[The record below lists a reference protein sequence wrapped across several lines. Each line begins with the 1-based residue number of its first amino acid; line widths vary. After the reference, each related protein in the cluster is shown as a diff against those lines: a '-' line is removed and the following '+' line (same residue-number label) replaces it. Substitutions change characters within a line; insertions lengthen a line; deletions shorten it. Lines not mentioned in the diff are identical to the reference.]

1 MPQYAHLVVR
11 FTRIWEDFV
20 NVSWKKELHDGATV
34 KRYHLLATGDN
45 YKVER
50 LFEATETNYRLVG
63 LEPGN
68 EIKVSIRAQFVGTS
82 ESDEPAEDEQK
93 SELSNDDWGNWSTAT
108 ATTHKGCFIK
118 VGMVGPNYIHGTF
131 TWGNDVEDTPTH
143 IYSRAASFQLRVRQK
158 ESVLSSAVCDQELKA
173 TQREFVVQGLNPDA
187 ILHVQV
193 RAVSQHGVL
202 GCWSDVNRFLT
213 LANVKV
219 TLREIGEDYSIVWWG
234 REGEEIGSSPPSV
247 GSRTSIEQFSLRL
260 LLHPSQCQKLSNPDA
275 RNTIV
280 DDQQFTGDVS
290 SYTCRNL
297 FPGRIYSIET
307 RQLSIQGDWSPW
319 ETFKFK
325 TMNSTS
331 MVNINAVSHN
341 FLLISWEQERGED
354 TENEDLTCNLSS
366 EIVNWQVK
374 CINVIT
380 QEESTVI
387 LPEKELSTR
396 IVNLPPNTEFSIM
409 ARAKTAYGPWGPW
422 GEQAFV
428 VTLSEL
434 CVTADAVGETWLK
447 LNWARSDKRYDD
459 SIVRYHVQL
468 SAADTPFR
476 LSKYFAPEIV
486 DHTFED
492 LTPATDYK
500 VSIQACFGD
509 RWQSWS
515 KPMPV
520 RTAGPATIQLSRR
533 GEDFVQIKWN
543 SEFYDLNHINR
554 SEQRFQL
561 KVVRLRNP
569 SDTSLTAAGIHK
581 QDDVL
586 LYQEFTNTFGHRIT
600 KLQPSSRVSVQV
612 KAFNTPLGTWGSW
625 CQPRCIST
633 LPSVISFTM
642 VGETCFEV
650 AWQKKPRTV
659 SAVDD
664 TVPVADDPLAPSEA
678 VMYILRINII
688 DADGNSA
695 PLEKYHFTD
704 EDKPFFLVEGLKPNN
719 RYSAQ
724 LCTADA
730 QQTWSPW
737 SAQAMVT
744 MMPPLVLTVID
755 LGEDYCKVCWK
766 REDGIDGQT
775 DWDESDTNY
784 RIAATSLKLDS
795 DDSVSAGAQLKYF
808 VEGET
813 EFTLRHLF
821 PDTSYRLSV
830 SAYPKK
836 TNVWGVWSE
845 AVYARTNPSIEVEL
859 DAVGEDYAH
868 VSWKRT
874 EPSQNLQKLHPCC
887 DVVRVGG
894 VNCEDP
900 SGAYIQSSL
909 VEGNVVGRSKTAYP
923 LHIADASI
931 TEFNV
936 KVFRVVTESDGEVTK
951 TLEFETFLAY
961 DHSTIRIPRLF
972 PNTNYEAAAC
982 ACNLKGEWGVVS
994 NSLEFCTTLPTE
1006 MVVSEITQTYV
1017 KVKWGRD
1024 STIGEESTGKYLIRV
1039 VGPDDDLLKEVAI
1052 SPGKKEYCIEGLG
1065 ISCCYAVSVRAMHD
1079 GEWGH
1084 WSNNIYVALR
1094 AIRVNL
1100 VEASQDWLKVNWSN
1114 KSIPDGRQR
1123 KLFSTIIGNSIATT
1137 NTLPASS
1144 ENECVFTELD
1154 PLVSYS
1160 IHLLCVEQVPSYI
1173 KNGGW
1178 INTAGTERQSLPE
1191 SGRPTDTNVAVALP
1205 LISSDYSSF
1214 HTDSCSFSTLSNIT
1228 VSVLKVG
1235 ENFVSIKWSR
1245 EVYAHATEAARE
1257 NEAEYEISCTLINRS
1272 DDTNSVITR
1281 RVRGSEITVSHLQY
1295 NSQYELRVRKVSLL
1309 TSAWSESVSIRTLDK
1324 VRVLIG
1330 LNMTGQNRSLVTQTS
1345 HEDPTDSADT
1355 LQQVSESDATQIGV
1369 GEDFIIL
1376 NWEKGTRPSQA
1387 TSYVVRCTVID
1398 DDGNPVGER
1407 DEFATSE
1414 MKYKLT
1420 KLQPDMRHKITVRS
1434 IVDDEGQQRVGEWSD
1449 ELTLCTLSPMNVYIT
1464 SITEETAEVQWS
1476 RRGEKTSV
1484 PTNTIGSYHLKVF
1497 NIPRPV
1503 KGGGDSPPPKIL
1515 EECQLLENDP
1525 EFTSGCKKLTG
1536 LKPNQSYTAMIRA
1549 STENSWGAW
1558 SQGVTFTTQPS
1569 MIANINLIGE
1579 ECLFLSW
1586 ERNVGLLNKSES
1598 QNGLITSRKSST
1610 RDVDTQAN
1618 GAVELAIAQSCEL
1631 TVSTVGKD
1639 RKTITKTLPAT
1650 PNHFRLDDLA
1660 PNIQY
1665 EVCLRPCY
1673 SGGAFGVWCEPIY
1686 CCTLPPV
1693 TVEVSRIGETFVHL
1707 KWQRMLQRRIAVQL
1721 REQQQQQQAEFAQQQ
1736 RLLQDEIDAL
1746 QGDEDDG
1753 GAFEREFLSQQDEEA
1768 ISSLAT
1774 SPSTNATKLKQFL
1787 KLQQQQQLQQK
1798 QLIKR
1803 QELQLLELER
1813 ITKYPDGGDIRYE
1826 VVITG
1831 GDKTDT
1837 DSTPDESNEKSEK
1850 RINQP
1855 FVFRRRIDCDGEDN
1869 KNTTSKIDCLQPHS
1883 SYAVTVRAMYNN
1895 GYDISKL
1902 TYYSEDQPETLLWG
1916 AWSAKAELCTLK
1928 QISLNVRGVGST
1940 HCVVDWDTGYA
1951 AGDAATAIY
1960 QYQLMVAEHDK
1971 KKGKPCQ
1978 DIIINNPNASTWT
1991 VTNLQ
1996 VNTQYTV
2003 TVRVCYDDERWGL
2016 WSNAIPILTLPE
2028 LSARVT
2034 EVGENCVSV
2043 LVWRE
2048 PQKVNDPSL
2057 LVWRQSESEL
2067 QLSINNMPSP
2077 STFKLDLDTST
2088 LLTLDDLTIDSNYH
2102 VKAREI
2108 DANQEWREW
2117 QDVIEFETLP
2127 AAPAKPV
2134 LDERRGNVISL
2145 SWHQRRNRENVKY
2158 LYCVEMAYTSGHK
2171 PKSGSGIDQ
2180 GVFQPVGLLRS
2191 TSIRLE
2197 LTEPV
2202 HKCLFKVKVCKEHQQ
2217 LTDDQDVNGV
2227 CILIVLYCI
2236 VLYCIVLYCIVLYC
2250 IVLYCIV
2257 LYCIV
2262 LYCIVLYCIVL
2273 YCIVLYCIVLYC
2285 IVLYCIVFLVF
2296 LLYCIVL
2303 YWYYFEK
2310 KKTTNPNQDGHL
2322 WSQYSPVAHFHAPSV
2337 PQPPTQLKII
2347 NLKESS
2353 ATLKWRKPENW
2364 RSHTNV
2370 LYKVYLS
2377 ASYSEKPVCLGSTT
2391 KCSFR
2396 MDNLILNSH
2405 YRVGCTA
2412 ESSMGVSQNNHV
2424 LHFSTRVLSNQG
2436 PLHGASDNPTS
2447 STLPPRNSLRLP
2459 MSEMERLGIKPVN
2472 AGSPKSVHSPHQSVA
2487 RSEYTDE
2494 YSSVHRN
2501 IKAHFSP
2508 SAASYVSHGAASIKS
2523 FLPPVKSPSPN
2534 TM

>member
-1 MPQYAHLVVR
+1 MPQYAGLVVR

-20 NVSWKKELHDGATV
+20 NVSWKKELHDGAAV
-34 KRYHLLATGDN
+34 KKFHLLATGDN

-50 LFEATETNYRLVG
+50 LFEATESSYRLVG
-63 LEPGN
+63 LEPGT
-68 EIKVSIRAQFVGTS
+68 EIKVSLRAQYEGT
-82 ESDEPAEDEQK
+82 DE
-93 SELSNDDWGNWSTAT
+93 NDDWGTWSTAT
-108 ATTHKGCFIK
+108 ATTHNGCTIK
-118 VGMVGPNYIHGTF
+118 VGMVGPDSIHGTF
-131 TWGNDVEDTPTH
+131 TWGKDVEDTPTH

-158 ESVLSSAVCDQELKA
+158 EAVLSSTVCDQELKP
-173 TQREFVVQGLNPDA
+173 TQREFVVRDLRPDA
-187 ILHVQV
+187 IFHVQI
-193 RAVSQHGVL
+193 RAVSQHGVS
-202 GCWSDVNRFLT
+202 GSWSDVTRFLT

-219 TLREIGEDYSIVWWG
+219 TVREVGEDYAVVWWG
-234 REGEEIGSSPPSV
+234 REGEEVGAPPPSV

-260 LLHPSQCQKLSNPDA
+260 LLHPSQCQRLSNPDA
-275 RNTIV
+275 KNTIV
-280 DDQQFTGDVS
+280 DEQQFNGDIS
-290 SYTCRNL
+290 TFTCRNL
-297 FPGRIYSIET
+297 LPGRIYSIET
-307 RQLSIQGDWSPW
+307 RQLNIQGDWSPW
-319 ETFKFK
+319 ESFCFN
-325 TMNSTS
+325 TMNRTS
-331 MVNINAVSHN
+331 MINIDAVSHN
-341 FLLISWEQERGED
+341 FLLISWEQERGEETD
-354 TENEDLTCNLSS
+354 DEKLVNLSS
-366 EIVNWQVK
+366 DIVNWQVR
-374 CINVIT
+374 CVNIAT
-380 QEESTVI
+380 QEESTVV
-387 LPEKELSTR
+387 LPEREMSTR
-396 IVNLPPNTEFSIM
+396 IVNLPSNTEFSLA
-409 ARAKTAYGPWGPW
+409 ARSKTAYGPWGLW
-422 GEQAFV
+422 GEAAFV
-428 VTLSEL
+428 TTLSEL
-434 CVTADAVGETWLK
+434 CVTPEAVGETWLK
-447 LNWARSDKRYDD
+447 LNWSRCDKRYDD
-459 SIVRYHVQL
+459 SVVRYHVQL

-500 VSIQACFGD
+500 ISIQACFGD

-515 KPMPV
+515 KPVPV
-520 RTAGPATIQLSRR
+520 RTAGPATIHLSRR
-533 GEDFVQIKWN
+533 GEDFIQIRWR
-543 SEFYDLNHINR
+543 SEFYDLNCINPA
-554 SEQRFQL
+554 EQRFQL
-561 KVVRLRNP
+561 KVVRLRSA

-581 QDDVL
+581 QDDVIL
-586 LYQEFTNTFGHRIT
+586 LQEFTNTFGHRIT
-600 KLQPSSRVSVQV
+600 KLQPSSRVSIQV
-612 KAFNTPLGTWGSW
+612 KAFNTPLGKWGSW
-625 CQPRCIST
+625 CEPRCIST
-633 LPSVISFTM
+633 LQSVISFTM
-642 VGETCFEV
+642 VGETCFEA
-650 AWQKKPRTV
+650 AWQQKPRTV

-664 TVPVADDPLAPSEA
+664 TVPVEDDPLAPSEA
-678 VMYILRINII
+678 VMYILRINSI
-688 DADGNSA
+688 DNDGNST

-704 EDKPFFLVEGLKPNN
+704 EDNPFFLVEGLKPNH

-724 LCTADA
+724 LCTADSL
-730 QQTWSPW
+730 QTWSPW

-744 MMPPLVLTVID
+744 MMPPLVLTVLDI
-755 LGEDYCKVCWK
+755 GEDYCKVCWK
-766 REDGIDGQT
+766 RMESIDGPV

-784 RIAATSLKLDS
+784 RIAATALKLDP
-795 DDSVSAGAQLKYF
+795 DDGDSVSAGAQLKYF

-813 EFTLRHLF
+813 EFTLRHLL

-845 AVYARTNPSIEVEL
+845 AVYSRTNPSIAVEL

-868 VSWKRT
+868 ISWKRT
-874 EPSQNLQKLHPCC
+874 EPSQDLEKLHPCC
-887 DVVRVGG
+887 DIVRVGG
-894 VNCEDP
+894 TYGEDAT
-900 SGAYIQSSL
+900 GAYIQSAGSNTL
-909 VEGNVVGRSKTAYP
+909 GGKSGSRATYP
-923 LHIADASI
+923 LHVADASI

-936 KVFRVVTESDGEVTK
+936 KVYRVVTEADGEVTK
-951 TLEFETFLAY
+951 SLEFETFLAY
-961 DHSTIRIPRLF
+961 DHSTIRVPRLL
-972 PNTNYEAAAC
+972 PNTSYEAVAC
-982 ACNLKGEWGVVS
+982 ACNLKGEWGIIS
-994 NSLEFCTTLPTE
+994 NALTFCTTLPTE
-1006 MVVSEITQTYV
+1006 MVVTEITQSYV

-1024 STIGEESTGKYLIRV
+1024 DADEDIGKYLIRI
-1039 VGPDDDLLKEVAI
+1039 VGPDDDFLKEVTI
-1052 SPGKKEYCIEGLG
+1052 PTGKKEYCIEGLG
-1065 ISCCYAVSVRAMHD
+1065 INCCYSVSVRAMHD

-1084 WSNNIYVALR
+1084 WSNNIFVALR

-1100 VEASQDWLKVNWSN
+1100 VEASQDWLKVSWSN

-1123 KLFSTIIGNSIATT
+1123 KLFSTIMSNSVATT
-1137 NTLPASS
+1137 RTLPESS
-1144 ENECVFTELD
+1144 DNECVFTGLD
-1154 PLVSYS
+1154 PLMPYS
-1160 IHLLCVEQVPSYI
+1160 IHLLCVEQVPLYI
-1173 KNGGW
+1173 KCGGW
-1178 INTAGTERQSLPE
+1178 VGSNGAQNHSFPE
-1191 SGRPTDTNVAVALP
+1191 SGRPADTNVTVTLP

-1214 HTDSCSFSTLSNIT
+1214 HTDSCSYSTLANIT
-1228 VSVLKVG
+1228 MRVLKVG
-1235 ENFVSIKWSR
+1235 ENFVSVKWSR
-1245 EVYAHATEAARE
+1245 EVYAHAAEAARE
-1257 NEAEYEISCTLINRS
+1257 SEAECEISCTLVNS
-1272 DDTNSVITR
+1272 QDDTNSVITR
-1281 RVRGSEITVSHLQY
+1281 KVKGNEITVTHLQY

-1309 TSAWSESVSIRTLDK
+1309 TSAWSEPVSVRTLDK
-1324 VRVLIG
+1324 VRVIVG
-1330 LNMTGQNRSLVTQTS
+1330 PNATS
-1345 HEDPTDSADT
+1345 DSGREATAAATTPTTAAATKPAHEDPSSDTPHDGSDS
-1355 LQQVSESDATQIGV
+1355 TQIGV

-1387 TSYVVRCTVID
+1387 TSYIVRCYVID
-1398 DDGNPVGER
+1398 DDGNLVGER
-1407 DEFATSE
+1407 EEYSTSE

-1434 IVDDEGQQRVGEWSD
+1434 VVDDEGQLRVGEWSD
-1449 ELTLCTLSPMNVYIT
+1449 ELTLCTLSPMHVYIT
-1464 SITEETAEVQWS
+1464 SITEETAEIQWS
-1476 RRGEKTSV
+1476 RRGESKSSSASV
-1484 PTNTIGSYHLKVF
+1484 NTIGSYHLKVF

-1515 EECQLLENDP
+1515 EECQLLESDA
-1525 EFTSGCKKLTG
+1525 EFSMRCKKLTG

-1558 SQGVTFTTQPS
+1558 SQGITFTTQPS

-1586 ERNVGLLNKSES
+1586 ERNAQQSGSRTSSQRGLA
-1598 QNGLITSRKSST
+1598 ST
-1610 RDVDTQAN
+1610 RDVDTQAE
-1618 GAVELAIAQSCEL
+1618 GAVQLAIAESCEL

-1650 PNHFRLDDLA
+1650 PNHFRLDDLS
-1660 PNIQY
+1660 PNMQY

-1673 SGGAFGVWCEPIY
+1673 AGRAFGVWCEPIY
-1686 CCTLPPV
+1686 CCTLPPL

-1707 KWQRMLQRRIAVQL
+1707 KWQRMPQQRIAVQL
-1721 REQQQQQQAEFAQQQ
+1721 REQQQHQQLEFAQQQ
-1736 RLLQDEIDAL
+1736 RLLQNDIDAL
-1746 QGDEDDG
+1746 KGDDDDG

-1768 ISSLAT
+1768 ILSLTT
-1774 SPSTNATKLKQFL
+1774 SPSKNAAKLQQLL
-1787 KLQQQQQLQQK
+1787 KLQQQQQTQQK

-1813 ITKYPDGGDIRYE
+1813 ITKYPDGVDVRYE

-1831 GDKTDT
+1831 DDKPEQKDVEGI
-1837 DSTPDESNEKSEK
+1837 DDND
-1850 RINQP
+1850 RRAAQP
-1855 FVFRRRIDCDGEDN
+1855 FVFRRRIDCDDGDTA
-1869 KNTTSKIDCLQPHS
+1869 KNTTSKIDCLRPHS
-1883 SYAVTVRAMYNN
+1883 SYTVTVRAMYNN
-1895 GYDISKL
+1895 GYEISKL
-1902 TYYSEDQPETLLWG
+1902 AYSEDQPETLLWG
-1916 AWSAKAELCTLK
+1916 AWSPKAELCTLK

-1978 DIIINNPNASTWT
+1978 DIIIDNPNASTWT
-1991 VTNLQ
+1991 ITNLQ

-2016 WSNAIPILTLPE
+2016 WSNAITILTLPE

-2067 QLSINNMPSP
+2067 QLSINDMPSP

-2117 QDVIEFETLP
+2117 QDAIEFETLP
-2127 AAPAKPV
+2127 AAPAKPT

-2145 SWHQRRNRENVKY
+2145 SWHQRRNRENVQY

-2171 PKSGSGIDQ
+2171 SKSGSGIEH

-2217 LTDDQDVNGV
+2217 LADDQDPNG
-2227 CILIVLYCI
+2227 
-2236 VLYCIVLYCIVLYC
+2236 
-2250 IVLYCIV
+2250 
-2257 LYCIV
+2257 
-2262 LYCIVLYCIVL
+2262 
-2273 YCIVLYCIVLYC
+2273 
-2285 IVLYCIVFLVF
+2285 
-2296 LLYCIVL
+2296 
-2303 YWYYFEK
+2303 
-2310 KKTTNPNQDGHL
+2310 DGHL
-2322 WSQYSPVAHFHAPSV
+2322 WSQYSSVAHFHAPSV
-2337 PQPPTQLKII
+2337 PQPPTQLKIV
-2347 NLKESS
+2347 NLRESS
-2353 ATLKWRKPENW
+2353 ATLKWKKPENW

-2377 ASYSEKPVCLGSTT
+2377 ASYNEKPLCLGSTT
-2391 KCSFR
+2391 KCSFK
-2396 MDNLILNSH
+2396 MENLIPNSH

-2424 LHFSTRVLSNQG
+2424 LHFSTRVLSDQG

-2459 MSEMERLGIKPVN
+2459 VSEMERLGIKIQN
-2472 AGSPKSVHSPHQSVA
+2472 AGSPKSAHSPHQSVA

-2508 SAASYVSHGAASIKS
+2508 SVASYASHGAASAKS